1 MHFNQLLRE
10 RYSVREYKP
19 QKVSKALLM
28 EVLEAG
34 RMAPSAANKQPWKFI
49 LVSEEENL
57 SKLKEVYKRDWFQ
70 KIPQAIVICGDH
82 SESWKR
88 SFDGKDHCDI
98 DVAIAVDHMTIRA
111 SELGLGTCW
120 VCHFDPEMV
129 KSQMQ
134 LPEGVEPIV
143 VLPIGYPLENKP
155 PYKKRKPMETIFF
168 EEQYGR
174 ALKK

>member
-10 RYSVREYKP
+10 RYSIREYKQ
-19 QKVSKALLM
+19 QKVSKALLI

-34 RMAPSAANKQPWKFI
+34 RMAPSAANKQPWSFI

-57 SKLKEVYKRDWFQ
+57 NKLKKVYDRDWF
-70 KIPQAIVICGDH
+70 KKVPQIIVICGDH

-88 SFDGKDHCDI
+88 SFDSKDHCDV

-129 KSQMQ
+129 KEQMQ
-134 LPEGVEPIV
+134 LPEGVEPIAL
-143 VLPIGYPLENKP
+143 LPIGYPLENKP
-155 PYKKRKPMETIFF
+155 PRKKRKALDEIVFL
-168 EEQYGR
+168 EKYGQP
-174 ALKK
+174 LKK